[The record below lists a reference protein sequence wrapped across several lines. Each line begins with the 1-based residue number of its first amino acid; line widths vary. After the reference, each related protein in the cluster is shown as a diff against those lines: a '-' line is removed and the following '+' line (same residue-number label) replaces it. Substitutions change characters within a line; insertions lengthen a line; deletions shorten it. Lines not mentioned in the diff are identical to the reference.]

1 MEIPSLNAFLLLIS
15 LCSQN
20 KELEDQMILR
30 LEAYLARPLPPVST
44 APQQI
49 SSSDEETK
57 KDEDE
62 EKTMKLEAM
71 EIDSTESSLPV
82 LTPAESQ
89 LIGQLVQNNPRGAC
103 RCPPDEELAALKRL
117 SEQLGLRRRLCS
129 CRQPDLLLELIL
141 SQGTQHCLRQIHL
154 VVANFLL

>member
-1 MEIPSLNAFLLLIS
+1 
-15 LCSQN
+15 
-20 KELEDQMILR
+20 MILR
-30 LEAYLARPLPPVST
+30 LEGYLARPLPPVLNT
-44 APQQI
+44 PQQI

-62 EKTMKLEAM
+62 EKKEAVKVEAM
-71 EIDSTESSLPV
+71 EMDTMDDSLPV
-82 LTPAESQ
+82 ITPAESQ

-141 SQGTQHCLRQIHL
+141 SQGNQHCLRQIHL
-154 VVANFLL
+154 VMAVF